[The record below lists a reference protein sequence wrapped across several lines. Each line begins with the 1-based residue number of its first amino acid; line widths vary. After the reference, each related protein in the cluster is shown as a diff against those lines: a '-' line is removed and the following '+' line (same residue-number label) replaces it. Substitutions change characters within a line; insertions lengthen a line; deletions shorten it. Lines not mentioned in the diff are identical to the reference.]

1 MPTTD
6 DTVDLTCLPG
16 NGDTPITY
24 QWVGVADDG
33 VTLSTDATYTAP
45 VSGSVTYRCTAT
57 NDLGMD
63 SAEVTVVEICEF
75 FFPVIISCLF
85 IAV

>member
-1 MPTTD
+1 MT
-6 DTVDLTCLPG
+6 G

-24 QWVGVADDG
+24 QWVDVANDG
-33 VTLSTDATYTAP
+33 VTLSTNTTYTAP

-63 SAEVTVVEICEF
+63 SAEVTVVDARELL

-85 IAV
+85 IAL